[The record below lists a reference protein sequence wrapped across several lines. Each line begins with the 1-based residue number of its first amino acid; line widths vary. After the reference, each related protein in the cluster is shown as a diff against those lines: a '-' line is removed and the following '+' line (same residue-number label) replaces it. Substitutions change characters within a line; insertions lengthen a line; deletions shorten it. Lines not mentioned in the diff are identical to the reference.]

1 MIKIRQTKIGWMF
14 VNNNLSVSPPW
25 PRTEEGQKSYLI
37 IWKQY
42 LPSWEDCSQWGFIF
56 TINIQKLDNNKYPGL
71 VLSSLC
77 FCSERLMLIVRNCDC
92 WVITWLGSTLLIT
105 SVKSLWKLSPSGP
118 LLPVSSPLKMPLD
131 CWILREAWNKGKL
144 FLTSAGSSL
153 SQCLST

>member
-92 WVITWLGSTLLIT
+92 SVITWLGSTLLIT
-105 SVKSLWKLSPSGP
+105 SVKSLEIISTRPTRLC
-118 LLPVSSPLKMPLD
+118 PVS
-131 CWILREAWNKGKL
+131 CV
-144 FLTSAGSSL
+144 
-153 SQCLST
+153 LSTAGLQNATGLMNFTRGLKQREIILYTSRQ

>member
-42 LPSWEDCSQWGFIF
+42 LAEWSEKIVHSE
-56 TINIQKLDNNKYPGL
+56 TRTTTNIQGWCSP
-71 VLSSLC
+71 LC

-105 SVKSLWKLSPSGP
+105 SVKSLEIISTRPTRLC
-118 LLPVSSPLKMPLD
+118 PVS
-131 CWILREAWNKGKL
+131 CV
-144 FLTSAGSSL
+144 
-153 SQCLST
+153 LSTAGLQNATGLMNFTRGLKQREIILYTSRQ